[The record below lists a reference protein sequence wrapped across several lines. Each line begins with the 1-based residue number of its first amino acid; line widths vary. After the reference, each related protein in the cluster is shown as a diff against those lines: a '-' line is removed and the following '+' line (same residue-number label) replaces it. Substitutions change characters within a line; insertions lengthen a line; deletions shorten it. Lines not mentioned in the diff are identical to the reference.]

1 MLSRRFLERAKKAGR
16 GEDVELRE
24 WRRGTIGE
32 EGGWTY
38 HAKGLWVS
46 LNPLS
51 VGGKEEVAK
60 SEADISIIG
69 SSNYT
74 TRSYTL
80 DLEAGAL
87 ILTTDP
93 DLKRRL
99 GEERDRLLE
108 YTKRMELDDFMKP
121 DRRVGIRVRVAMWIV
136 QMVGGA
142 L

>member
-1 MLSRRFLERAKKAGR
+1 
-16 GEDVELRE
+16 
-24 WRRGTIGE
+24 
-32 EGGWTY
+32 
-38 HAKGLWVS
+38 VS
-46 LNPLS
+46 LNHPSSLAPEKQKLS
-51 VGGKEEVAK
+51 EV
-60 SEADISIIG
+60 DISIIG

-87 ILTTDP
+87 IITTDP
-93 DLKRRL
+93 DLKKRL

-108 YTKRMELDDFMKP
+108 YTQKMEIDDFMKP

-136 QMVGGA
+136 QVVGGA